1 MSRVFLLLAVFIAVV
16 LGPQA
21 QTPPKL
27 LVVVVV
33 DQLRADY
40 LQRFDRHWH
49 GGFRTLLDK
58 GLVFDNARYPYL
70 GTVTCAGHSTI
81 GTGTLPHTHG
91 MISNGWWLRD
101 ERRLVGC
108 TADNAA
114 MDISY
119 GPPVRL
125 GNSAAHLMVPTLA
138 DELRMQKPGAR
149 VVAVSMKAR
158 SAITLA
164 GHAGDAVVWFDDL
177 AGSWATSQAYAS
189 GPVPAVK
196 EFIDKNPYEKD
207 LGREWTL
214 MAPAGSYVNRD
225 AGVGERPPSGWNGL
239 FPHPL
244 HGRGRGGTVDQ
255 QFSDLWQS
263 TPLADAYLER
273 MAAAL
278 VDGFS
283 LGQRTA
289 TDFLGISFSVL
300 DDVGHNFG
308 PDSREIEDVLRQ
320 LDVTLGVFIDRLD
333 ARVGRGNYVLALSA
347 DHGVAPIAIAPRGG
361 RVATDDIRERIE
373 EVLTTELGTL
383 KKGTYVEAVNFSDV
397 YFAPGVFDRLR
408 ANAKAMTAIERSI
421 KEIPGVGAVLRADQL
436 STSSTDPTVRSAA
449 LSYMSGRSGDLMI
462 VPSEYWYFSGRNAG
476 FATTHGTL
484 HEYDTHVPLIFFGGG
499 ITAAHVATPVT
510 PADIAPTLGRLAGV
524 TLSKAEGHALSEA
537 LR

>member
-1 MSRVFLLLAVFIAVV
+1 
-16 LGPQA
+16 
-21 QTPPKL
+21 
-27 LVVVVV
+27 VV

-49 GGFRTLLDK
+49 RGFRTLLDK

-91 MISNGWWLRD
+91 MISNTWWLRD

-119 GPPVRL
+119 GRPVRL

-158 SAITLA
+158 SAVIA
-164 GHAGDAVVWFDDL
+164 GRACGRCRGLVRRSRVVVGDLTRVRVGPGARRAGVRRQESLRKRPRTGV
-177 AGSWATSQAYAS
+177 
-189 GPVPAVK
+189 
-196 EFIDKNPYEKD
+196 
-207 LGREWTL
+207 
-214 MAPAGSYVNRD
+214 D
-225 AGVGERPPSGWNGL
+225 AGGAGEQLREPRCGHRRAPPSGWNGL

-244 HGRGRGGTVDQ
+244 NGRGRGGTVDQ

-273 MAAAL
+273 MATAL
-278 VDGFS
+278 VDSFS
-283 LGQRTA
+283 LGQRDA

-320 LDVTLGVFIDRLD
+320 LDVTLGVLIDRLD
-333 ARVGRGNYVLALSA
+333 ARVGRGKYVLALSA
-347 DHGVAPIAIAPRGG
+347 DHGVAPIAVAPRGG
-361 RVATDDIRERIE
+361 ASPPTI
-373 EVLTTELGTL
+373 
-383 KKGTYVEAVNFSDV
+383 
-397 YFAPGVFDRLR
+397 FA
-408 ANAKAMTAIERSI
+408 
-421 KEIPGVGAVLRADQL
+421 
-436 STSSTDPTVRSAA
+436 SA
-449 LSYMSGRSGDLMI
+449 SR
-462 VPSEYWYFSGRNAG
+462 
-476 FATTHGTL
+476 
-484 HEYDTHVPLIFFGGG
+484 
-499 ITAAHVATPVT
+499 
-510 PADIAPTLGRLAGV
+510 
-524 TLSKAEGHALSEA
+524 KC
-537 LR
+537 